1 MKFISRKLILCVHI
15 IGTYCFEQCIHIFFP
30 FLFHPAP
37 IHYGVFLII
46 TFHFLSLLISPFE
59 ILHDRFYAIFRT
71 VVLTGSSFSQ
81 RYFQIVV
88 SAIKPVTY
96 DFVNMTHLRAFN
108 YICTSNVFGIITILI
123 PQLVNRVSYLN
134 SA

>member
-15 IGTYCFEQCIHIFFP
+15 IGTYCFEQCIHIFFSFSFSSRANP
-30 FLFHPAP
+30 LWSISYNHFSFP
-37 IHYGVFLII
+37 LIV
-46 TFHFLSLLISPFE
+46 ISPFE
-59 ILHDRFYAIFRT
+59 ILHDRLYAIFRT

-123 PQLVNRVSYLN
+123 PQQVNRVSYLN